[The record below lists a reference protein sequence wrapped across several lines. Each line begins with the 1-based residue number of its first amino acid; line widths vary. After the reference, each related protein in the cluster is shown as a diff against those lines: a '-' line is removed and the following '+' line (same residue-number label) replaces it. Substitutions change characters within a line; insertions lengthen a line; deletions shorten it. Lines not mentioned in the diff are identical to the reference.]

1 MPPLLARKMTNKLE
15 KAMLDLKAGDVDALG
30 TIYDLTSRGVFTFVL
45 PIIKN
50 YAAAEDIMQQTYIQ
64 VFEKIGNYD
73 DHTSARNW
81 ILTIAKNLAINE
93 FNKNKKVINFDYS
106 EDGLIPD
113 GLCSIDRNIDTPI
126 IRLAN
131 EILDEEEFKIVM
143 MYTVGEYKHREIAEL
158 LNLPLGTVTWK
169 YKNSLNK
176 IKTELEKREKNAEQR
191 IRKTA

>member
-93 FNKNKKVINFDYS
+93 FNKNKKESTLIILKTGLFLMDYAV
-106 EDGLIPD
+106 
-113 GLCSIDRNIDTPI
+113 SIAIST
-126 IRLAN
+126 
-131 EILDEEEFKIVM
+131 
-143 MYTVGEYKHREIAEL
+143 H
-158 LNLPLGTVTWK
+158 
-169 YKNSLNK
+169 
-176 IKTELEKREKNAEQR
+176 Q
-191 IRKTA
+191 

>member
-1 MPPLLARKMTNKLE
+1 MTNKLE

-45 PIIKN
+45 PIIKD

-73 DHTSARNW
+73 YHTSARNW

-93 FNKNKKVINFDYS
+93 FNKNKKVINFDYA
-106 EDGLIPD
+106 EDGLIP
-113 GLCSIDRNIDTPI
+113 
-126 IRLAN
+126 
-131 EILDEEEFKIVM
+131 DEEEFKIVM

-176 IKTELEKREKNAEQR
+176 IRTELEKREKNAEQR

>member
-1 MPPLLARKMTNKLE
+1 MINAIICDLDGTLFDCKWRKE
-15 KAMLDLKAGDVDALG
+15 K
-30 TIYDLTSRGVFTFVL
+30 FL
-45 PIIKN
+45 PN
-50 YAAAEDIMQQTYIQ
+50 
-64 VFEKIGNYD
+64 F
-73 DHTSARNW
+73 
-81 ILTIAKNLAINE
+81 NE

-113 GLCSIDRNIDTPI
+113 GLCSIDSNIDTPI

-176 IKTELEKREKNAEQR
+176 IRTELEKREKNAEQR